1 MNEASEIQK
10 YLYDDEEDELLLNP
24 LKLIHR
30 YEMKNKKNGVKEDL
44 NINGFKDENI
54 LRFDSNN
61 LNNSNHGKNNSLHT
75 SVNTCEAV
83 ENSFNENKINY
94 NISIFDFNEVADKKE
109 EKKELTQESIEI
121 LNEFILKE
129 EKIMDVRRVNNNYN
143 QLQNKKSGNKI
154 KEIKE
159 NLEKINKKLDI
170 FFVKPYMRKNYE
182 KNNFFKMPIIEDE
195 KEESKI
201 NIYEKNIKK
210 EQNEININKLK
221 DI

>member
-1 MNEASEIQK
+1 
-10 YLYDDEEDELLLNP
+10 
-24 LKLIHR
+24 
-30 YEMKNKKNGVKEDL
+30 MKNKKNGVKEDL
-44 NINGFKDENI
+44 NIKGFKDENI

-94 NISIFDFNEVADKKE
+94 NISIFDFNEVAEKKE